1 MGLKAGLRFAHVHL
15 RVTTEVQ
22 RLNEGTGGTTLLISK
37 LLLPWSRR
45 AAAGRAQLLA
55 NFVHELDDVWPG
67 SWNRPGT
74 VPEPWHRLIGAQ
86 GGAANSVKFW

>member
-1 MGLKAGLRFAHVHL
+1 MVVLLVPK
-15 RVTTEVQ
+15 EVEVKEEDP
-22 RLNEGTGGTTLLISK
+22 RSAWHALHSFSR
-37 LLLPWSRR
+37 SRR

-74 VPEPWHRLIGAQ
+74 VPEPWHRVQFCEIL
-86 GGAANSVKFW
+86 VKFQRNFIKIII